1 MAMVTLEDIRQAHA
15 RIRPMVNRTPVM
27 TSATLDDR
35 TGAQTYL
42 KCETFQRT
50 GSFKMRGV
58 SNRLLQLSDSEKRRG
73 VTAHSSGN
81 HAQAVALAAS
91 ILGIP
96 SVIVMPRNAPEVKVA
111 ATRGYG
117 AEVVFCENSAEAR
130 EKRCRALADEHG
142 YVLVHPY
149 DDDRVIAGAGT
160 AALELLEET
169 GDLDYLFC
177 PVGGGGLISGT
188 AIAAKAICESTA
200 VVGVEPALA
209 DDAYR
214 SFRDGRL
221 YPSEYPDTVAD
232 GLRTSL
238 SQRTFTIIRK
248 HVDEMVTVS
257 EREIV
262 SAMKFLWTR
271 MKLVVEPSGAVAA
284 AGVLQREGLEGKRV
298 GVIVSGGNVAPDD
311 CFERYD
317 AALSDG

>member
-1 MAMVTLEDIRQAHA
+1 MVTLADIRRAHA

-27 TSATLDDR
+27 TSTTLDER
-35 TGAQTYL
+35 VEVHAYL
-42 KCETFQRT
+42 KCENFQKA

-169 GDLDYLFC
+169 GDLDYVFC

-188 AIAAKAICESTA
+188 SIAVKGICESTV

-221 YPSEYPDTVAD
+221 YPSEYPDTIAD

-238 SQRTFTIIRK
+238 SRRTFAIIRR

-262 SAMKFLWTR
+262 EAMKFLWTR
-271 MKLVVEPSGAVAA
+271 MKMVVEPSGAVSL
-284 AGVLQREGLEGKRV
+284 AGMLKKEGLEGTRV
-298 GVIVSGGNVAPDD
+298 GVIVSGGNVGLDD
-311 CFERYD
+311 CFERYY
-317 AALSDG
+317 AALSQE